1 MESMKIVGFA
11 KTSLLDWDGCVA
23 ATMYLAGCNF
33 RCPFCHNRDLVL
45 SPETLDE
52 IPTAQIQEY
61 LKSNKDF
68 IDGVV
73 ITGGEPTIHAE
84 LPDLVKQVRDEDMG
98 IKLDTNGSNPEMISD
113 LLDAGMLDYIAMD
126 LKGPVNSKYSDL
138 TGVSAPIEK
147 IKESISLI
155 MDSSIDYEFRTTIVP
170 VLLTEADIEAMAAY
184 IGGARKYALQQFR
197 PKNTIDTNL
206 TVIDPYPTERL
217 QGMAEIARQYVRKVF
232 VRGEI

>member
-1 MESMKIVGFA
+1 MKIVGFV
-11 KTSLLDWDGCVA
+11 KTSLVDWDGCVA

-52 IPTAQIQEY
+52 IPMAQIQEY

-84 LPDLVKQVRDEDMG
+84 LPDLVKQVRDGDMG

-113 LLDAGMLDYIAMD
+113 LLDAGMLDYVAMD

-138 TGVSAPIEK
+138 AGVSAPIEK

-184 IGGARKYALQQFR
+184 IGGARKYVLQQFR

-206 TVIDPYPTERL
+206 AVIDPYPTERL